1 MAKLVYDESDS
12 IFIKNSLKI
21 ALKSIESMNLAS
33 GETDLKRLKSIIN
46 QMDTIEEP
54 KQESGS
60 TTAVSDCKSVKYEYQ

>member
-46 QMDTIEEP
+46 QMDTIEEL

-60 TTAVSDCKSVKYEYQ
+60 TTAVSDCKECEI

>member
-33 GETDLKRLKSIIN
+33 GETDLKRL
-46 QMDTIEEP
+46 
-54 KQESGS
+54 
-60 TTAVSDCKSVKYEYQ
+60 

>member
-54 KQESGS
+54 KKESGS
-60 TTAVSDCKSVKYEYQ
+60 TTKNKYA

>member
-46 QMDTIEEP
+46 QMDTIEAP

-60 TTAVSDCKSVKYEYQ
+60 TTAVSDCKECEI